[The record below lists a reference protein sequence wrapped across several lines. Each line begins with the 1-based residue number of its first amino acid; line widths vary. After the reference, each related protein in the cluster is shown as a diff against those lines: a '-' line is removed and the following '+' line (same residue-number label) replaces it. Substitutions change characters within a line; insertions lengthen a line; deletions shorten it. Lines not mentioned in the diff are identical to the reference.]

1 MCSTVCYDRIL
12 QEVEHVTIDHVTMG
26 LYSIREAGTTIV
38 FVIIIIHVIFS
49 FSLKTFSF
57 LLVLKDIV
65 FIFLLFSF

>member
-38 FVIIIIHVIFS
+38 FVIIINHVIF
-49 FSLKTFSF
+49 FVFFKNIL
-57 LLVLKDIV
+57 V
-65 FIFLLFSF
+65 FISFGRHHFIFILFSF